1 MSNKVNFI
9 QVKSSILRWWL
20 LHLLLTWSY
29 PFFYKMMFKVAGIC
43 SFISAN
49 LAWYKVCNH
58 TLISTDFRIPA
69 SKSLE
74 ATDLFL
80 SMFQQCEETEIYRIK
95 SSKTIP
101 RALRLKRHLIMA
113 LSFLGKEHRRKS
125 KPKIQPRD
133 SLTLIP
139 NFMGLFKTSKK
150 STVSHIFSFSSA
162 ISSDIIAV
170 SRPRIVL
177 LNQLGKHVQKA
188 NPEPAEG

>member
-1 MSNKVNFI
+1 MMAFTPSIWHEAIPSFTKWCLKWLAFVLSLVPTWHDKKFATIHWSLQIFAFQHLKVW
-9 QVKSSILRWWL
+9 KL
-20 LHLLLTWSY
+20 L
-29 PFFYKMMFKVAGIC
+29 IC
-43 SFISAN
+43 S
-49 LAWYKVCNH
+49 
-58 TLISTDFRIPA
+58 
-69 SKSLE
+69 
-74 ATDLFL
+74 L

-95 SSKTIP
+95 SNKTIP

-150 STVSHIFSFSSA
+150 STVSHVFSFSSA